1 MHFRGYGR
9 AVTMLVA
16 EQREM
21 NADVIVVGLGAMGSA
36 ALYQLAKR
44 GARVIGIDRYSP
56 PHTLGS
62 THGDTRVTRLA
73 IGEGEHFVPFA
84 IRSHE
89 IWREIESETGASV
102 MTNTGGLIMSSAS
115 GQSLHGSTKF
125 LETTIAAAEKFGI
138 THRVLNAS
146 EIAAEFPQ
154 FVLDGSECG
163 YFEDDAGFLRPELGV
178 ATQLQLAEKL
188 GADVRLNE
196 RVLRIE
202 KDGSGVKVTTDK
214 GTYSAATAIVSAG
227 PWVSEFI
234 STAESDLFK
243 VYRQTLYWFEVSA
256 AYEQYELGRFPVFI
270 WSFGRFDGDFVYGFP
285 AINGRDGGLKVA
297 SEVFH
302 ATTTPDHAERN
313 VTDDEA
319 AQVYSEYIS
328 AKLTG
333 VGERCVRSAVC
344 LYTSTPDSNFV
355 IDWIDENV
363 LLASPCS
370 GHGFKH
376 SAAIGETLAELAL
389 TKTSQIDIS
398 PFRCRELASF
408 T

>member
-1 MHFRGYGR
+1 MK
-9 AVTMLVA
+9 
-16 EQREM
+16 QSNDM

-36 ALYQLAKR
+36 AVYQLAKR
-44 GARVIGIDRYSP
+44 GAKVVGIDRYLP

-73 IGEGEHFVPFA
+73 IGEGEQFVPFA
-84 IRSHE
+84 MRSHE
-89 IWREIESETGASV
+89 IWRELESGTGVSV
-102 MTNTGGLIMSSAS
+102 MTNTGGLIMSSSS

-138 THRVLNAS
+138 THRLLDAG

-154 FVLDGSECG
+154 FGLEGSERG
-163 YFEDDAGFLRPELGV
+163 YFEYEAGFLRPELGV
-178 ATQLQLAEKL
+178 ATQLGVGEKL
-188 GADVRLNE
+188 GADLRLNE
-196 RVLRIE
+196 RVSRVE
-202 KDGSGVKVTTDK
+202 KEGSGVKVTTDK
-214 GTYSAATAIVSAG
+214 GSYSAATAIVSAG
-227 PWVSEFI
+227 PWVSEFVDL
-234 STAESDLFK
+234 DLFK
-243 VYRQTLYWFEVSA
+243 VFRQVLYWFDISA
-256 AYEQYELGRFPVFI
+256 AYEQYQLGKFPIFI

-297 SEVFH
+297 SEIFH
-302 ATTTPDHAERN
+302 ETTTPDQAERN
-313 VTDDEA
+313 VTDEEA
-319 AQVYSEYIS
+319 ASVFSSYVSG
-328 AKLTG
+328 KLVG

-344 LYTSTPDSNFV
+344 LYTSTSDSNFV

-389 TKTSQIDIS
+389 TRTSKIDVS
-398 PFRCRELASF
+398 PFSIGA
-408 T
+408 

>member
-1 MHFRGYGR
+1 
-9 AVTMLVA
+9 
-16 EQREM
+16 M

-36 ALYQLAKR
+36 AVYQLAKR

-73 IGEGEHFVPFA
+73 IGEGEQFVPFA
-84 IRSHE
+84 MRSHE
-89 IWREIESETGASV
+89 IWRELESEAGTSV
-102 MTNTGGLIMSSAS
+102 MTTTGGLIMAASS
-115 GQSLHGSTKF
+115 GQSLHGSTEF

-138 THRVLNAS
+138 KHRVLDADK
-146 EIAAEFPQ
+146 IAAAYPQ
-154 FVLDGSECG
+154 FILDGSERG
-163 YFEDDAGFLRPELGV
+163 YFEDEAGFLRPELGV
-178 ATQLQLAEKL
+178 ATQLSLAEKL
-188 GADVRLNE
+188 GVDIHRNE

-202 KDGSGVKVTTDK
+202 KDGTGVKVTTDIAS
-214 GTYSAATAIVSAG
+214 YRAATAIISAG
-227 PWVSEFI
+227 PWVSEFVR
-234 STAESDLFK
+234 SPVADVFK
-243 VYRQTLYWFEVSA
+243 VYRQVLYWFNVSA
-256 AYEQYELGRFPVFI
+256 AYEEYALGAFPIFI

-302 ATTTPDHAERN
+302 ETTTPERASRS
-313 VTDDEA
+313 VTDEETA
-319 AQVYSEYIS
+319 SVFSNYIS
-328 AKLTG
+328 GKLVG
-333 VGERCVRSAVC
+333 VGDRCVRSAVC

-355 IDWIDENV
+355 IDWLDENV

-389 TKTSQIDIS
+389 TRTSRIDVS
-398 PFRCRELASF
+398 SF
-408 T
+408 SIARHSTGVKRTSRS

>member
-1 MHFRGYGR
+1 
-9 AVTMLVA
+9 
-16 EQREM
+16 M

-36 ALYQLAKR
+36 SAYQLAKR

-73 IGEGEHFVPFA
+73 IGEGEQFVPFA

-89 IWREIESETGASV
+89 IWRELESETGISV

-115 GQSLHGSTKF
+115 GQSLHGSTQF

-138 THRVLNAS
+138 THRVLDAR

-154 FVLDGSECG
+154 FVLDGSERG
-163 YFEDDAGFLRPELGV
+163 YFEDEAGFLRPELGV
-178 ATQLQLAEKL
+178 ARQLEDAGKL
-188 GADVRLNE
+188 GADLRLNE
-196 RVLRIE
+196 RVLNVE
-202 KDGSGVKVTTDK
+202 KDGAGVKVTTDK
-214 GTYSAATAIVSAG
+214 ESYLAATAIISAG
-227 PWVSEFI
+227 PWVSELI
-234 STAESDLFK
+234 PPASDMFK
-243 VYRQTLYWFEVSA
+243 VYRQVLYWFDVSS
-256 AYEQYELGRFPVFI
+256 AYEQYVLGKFPIFI

-285 AINGRDGGLKVA
+285 AINGREGGLKVA

-302 ATTTPDHAERN
+302 ATTTPDQAERD

-319 AQVYSEYIS
+319 ASVFSNYVSGKI
-328 AKLTG
+328 AG
-333 VGERCVRSAVC
+333 VGKRCVRSAVC

-355 IDWIDENV
+355 IDWMDENV

-376 SAAIGETLAELAL
+376 SAAIGETLAELVL
-389 TKTSQIDIS
+389 TRTSAIDIS
-398 PFRCRELASF
+398 PFSLYSSQSDV
-408 T
+408 

>member
-1 MHFRGYGR
+1 
-9 AVTMLVA
+9 V
-16 EQREM
+16 
-21 NADVIVVGLGAMGSA
+21 
-36 ALYQLAKR
+36 YQLARR

-73 IGEGEHFVPFA
+73 IGEGAHFVPFA
-84 IRSHE
+84 TRSHE
-89 IWREIESETGASV
+89 IWRELESETGVSV

-115 GQSLHGSTKF
+115 GQSLHGSTQF

-138 THRVLNAS
+138 AHRVLNAS
-146 EIAAEFPQ
+146 QISDEFPQ
-154 FVLDGSECG
+154 FILDGSERG
-163 YFEDDAGFLRPELGV
+163 YFEDEAGFLRPELGV
-178 ATQLQLAEKL
+178 ATQLDLAEKI
-188 GADVRLNE
+188 GADLRLNE
-196 RVLRIE
+196 RVLRVE
-202 KDGSGVKVTTDK
+202 KDGPGVRVTTDK
-214 GTYSAATAIVSAG
+214 GSYQAATAIVSAG
-227 PWVSEFI
+227 PWISEFVD
-234 STAESDLFK
+234 SDRFK
-243 VYRQTLYWFEVSA
+243 VYHQVLYWFDVSA
-256 AYEQYELGRFPVFI
+256 AYERYELGKFPIFI

-302 ATTTPDHAERN
+302 ATTTPDQAERN

-319 AQVYSEYIS
+319 ASVFGSYVSG
-328 AKLTG
+328 KLVG
-333 VGERCVRSAVC
+333 IGERCVRSAVC

-355 IDWIDENV
+355 IDWMDENV

-389 TKTSQIDIS
+389 TRTSKIDVS
-398 PFRCRELASF
+398 PFSIGGTRGN
-408 T
+408 

>member
-1 MHFRGYGR
+1 
-9 AVTMLVA
+9 
-16 EQREM
+16 M
-21 NADVIVVGLGAMGSA
+21 NADVIVIGLGAMGSA
-36 ALYQLAKR
+36 AVYQLARR

-73 IGEGEHFVPFA
+73 IGEGAHFVPFA
-84 IRSHE
+84 TRSHE
-89 IWREIESETGASV
+89 IWRELESETGVSV

-115 GQSLHGSTKF
+115 GQSLHGSTQF

-138 THRVLNAS
+138 AHRVLNAS
-146 EIAAEFPQ
+146 QISDEFPQ
-154 FVLDGSECG
+154 FILDGSERG
-163 YFEDDAGFLRPELGV
+163 YFEDEAGFLRPELGV
-178 ATQLQLAEKL
+178 ATQLDLAEKI
-188 GADVRLNE
+188 GADLRLNE
-196 RVLRIE
+196 RVLRVE
-202 KDGSGVKVTTDK
+202 KDGPGVRVTTDK
-214 GTYSAATAIVSAG
+214 GSYQAATAIVSAG
-227 PWVSEFI
+227 PWISEFVD
-234 STAESDLFK
+234 SDRFK
-243 VYRQTLYWFEVSA
+243 VYHQVLYWFDVSA
-256 AYEQYELGRFPVFI
+256 AYERYELGKFPIFI

-302 ATTTPDHAERN
+302 ATTTPDQAERN

-319 AQVYSEYIS
+319 ASVFGSYVSG
-328 AKLTG
+328 KLVG
-333 VGERCVRSAVC
+333 IGERCVRSAVC

-355 IDWIDENV
+355 IDWMDENV

-389 TKTSQIDIS
+389 TRTSKIDVS
-398 PFRCRELASF
+398 PFSIGGTRGN
-408 T
+408 